1 MSTNEIQ
8 GMLARLLATENLT
21 VEHRQVATASFGL
34 DDRVLTLPMWD
45 NVTTSVYSMLVAHE
59 VGHALYTPLRRWSTE
74 ERYRDLS
81 PAYVNI
87 VEDTRIEKMMK
98 KRYPGVSRDFYHGYR
113 DMHEKDFFEVN
124 DKDITY
130 YSFIDRI
137 NLYFKIGAFIDVEFS
152 DDEADVVTHISN
164 CETHEQMLDLAL
176 IVWQMDKKNNSE
188 SMSPVDGSQ
197 QSGGTDDGDKEWFTD
212 SNPDD
217 DQRNDRKQEDAD
229 LDTPSYDM
237 NEDSDE
243 GGDVDSEDEPL
254 ESKTQK
260 AYDKKLKDL
269 SNDNASRPTY
279 MTLPNVYLD
288 KVIIPVGKVRQDLE
302 QHFER
307 CMNFTDDDSYE
318 NRTCRDTIFE
328 SKEKYKEFKTSAR
341 AGVNSLVKEFEMKK
355 SASAYARTSTAR
367 TGVLDTSK
375 LHTYKYSEDIFRK
388 VSVTTDGKNH
398 SLIFV
403 LDWSGSMQNQI
414 LSTIKQLFQLLWFC
428 KKVNIPFEV
437 YAFTN
442 EAWRTDNNPEQHE
455 NCEWREKDLYIGK
468 EFRMVNLIS
477 SNLKTND
484 FEKQLEYVWLTASSF
499 VYWIHVPFGY
509 GLSGTP
515 INEAIACVGQI
526 AKQYQR
532 QTKTEKC
539 NVVFLTDGEGNMS
552 GMNVIRMGYDDIERR
567 AATSIRWNT
576 IIRHKS
582 HTFNVNGMGS
592 EFTNTLLRAIK
603 VDNPQCNIMAFRLF
617 SPNDLVSLHRNY
629 GSEAYE
635 SYDDMRQ
642 ELRKHGSVSFRTT
655 GFDRWFGIP
664 GKSLVSSEDLEVDE
678 GAKKSDVSKAFRK
691 MHSGKR
697 SNKYITKA
705 FIEQIA

>member
-45 NVTTSVYSMLVAHE
+45 NVTASVYAMLVAHE
-59 VGHALYTPLRRWSTE
+59 VGHALYTPLRRWSRE

-81 PAYVNI
+81 PSYVNI

-98 KRYPGVSRDFYHGYR
+98 RRYPGVSRDFYHGYH
-113 DMHEKDFFEVN
+113 DMHDKDFFEVK
-124 DKDITY
+124 DKDLTY

-137 NLYFKIGAFIDVEFS
+137 NIYFKIGSFMDVEFN
-152 DDEADVVTHISN
+152 DDEADVVTHITN
-164 CETHEQMLDLAL
+164 CETHQEMLDLAL
-176 IVWQMDKKNNSE
+176 IVWQMDKENDLE
-188 SMSPVDGSQ
+188 SIEPVDGSQ
-197 QSGGTDDGDKEWFTD
+197 QSGGTDGGDKEWFTE
-212 SNPDD
+212 STPED
-217 DQRNDRKQEDAD
+217 DQRNDQTKEESD

-237 NEDSDE
+237 NDNSDDE
-243 GGDVDSEDEPL
+243 GGDVDSEEPL

-260 AYDKKLKDL
+260 SYDKKLKDL

-279 MTLPNVYLD
+279 MTLPKVYLD
-288 KVIIPVGKVRQDLE
+288 KVVIPVGNVRQHFE
-302 QHFER
+302 NHFER
-307 CMNFTDDDSYE
+307 CINFTDNDNYE
-318 NRTCRDTIFE
+318 DRTCKTAIFE
-328 SKEKYKEFKTSAR
+328 SKEEYKQFKTSAR
-341 AGVNSLVKEFEMKK
+341 AGVNSLVKEFEMRK

-403 LDWSGSMQNQI
+403 LDWSGSMQHQM

-428 KKVNIPFEV
+428 KKVSIPFEV

-442 EAWRTDNNPEQHE
+442 EAWRTNDNPEQHE
-455 NCEWREKDLYIGK
+455 NCAWREKDLYIGK

-477 SNLKTND
+477 SNMKSHD

-499 VYWIHVPFGY
+499 INWIQTPFGY

-515 INEAIACVGQI
+515 INEAIVCVGEI

-532 QTKTEKC
+532 QTKTENC

-552 GMNVIRMGYDDIERR
+552 GMNITRMGYDDVERR
-567 AATSIRWNT
+567 AATPVRWNT

-582 HTFNVNGMGS
+582 HTFNVAGMGS
-592 EFTNTLLRAIK
+592 LLTNTLLRAIK

-635 SYDDMRQ
+635 SYDDMRK
-642 ELRKHGSVSFRTT
+642 ELKKHGSVAFSTT

-664 GKSLVSSEDLEVDE
+664 CNSVFNSEDLEVDD